1 MRPLTVLAVEIAA
14 LPRVPA
20 KAVFALICWPVAVWP
35 LQRYETRIAQA
46 DVIDLTFLHG
56 RDETILTVPVFEL
69 VP

>member
-1 MRPLTVLAVEIAA
+1 V
-14 LPRVPA
+14 RVGDL
-20 KAVFALICWPVAVWP
+20 VTRIDDEPVAMWP